1 MEPLK
6 FTDQQKATYRAAFAP
21 AGATDEQW
29 NLFVQECERRALV
42 PGKDVVFQLR
52 SAKEYDKDLKRDV
65 YVKKVTFITTIGALR
80 LIADRSGKYEG
91 HGPFIFY
98 YGTEGGELKESKI
111 PLGKQPH
118 AVSVEGFRRDWRV
131 PLFSTA
137 RFDAYAQK
145 YEKDGKKILT
155 GMWLTRG
162 EEQLAK
168 CCEAGMLRVVA
179 PEECAGLNINEE
191 LTDIIDK
198 EVVEVPI
205 SVTPVSVPQPIVAP
219 PVNQTTNQVTYEQP
233 TCKHGKT
240 KRQECEFCAGGFDN
254 ASPQILMAVPAQEPP
269 ITAAQLR
276 ARLAEELPPITAAQI
291 TYISP
296 TPTEPPDVPLPEEPE
311 DANQAEFQQ
320 RAPSPKVQE
329 KETPPTLFANTT
341 PPPKAMETK
350 VLPPMKATPVVTA
363 TVVTAPSAPVTRKE
377 NDAFLQRAA
386 KIVRD
391 VLPKTGMKDANV
403 AVKDYLL
410 RAAGVTGLKQIDA
423 ATWDKILKV
432 VEQAATP
439 EDAAAIVRG
448 VEKK

>member
-191 LTDIIDK
+191 LNDIIDK

-269 ITAAQLR
+269 
-276 ARLAEELPPITAAQI
+276 
-291 TYISP
+291 
-296 TPTEPPDVPLPEEPE
+296 DVPLPEEPE

-350 VLPPMKATPVVTA
+350 VLPPMKATPVATA

-448 VEKK
+448 VEK

>member
-191 LTDIIDK
+191 LNDIIDK

-269 ITAAQLR
+269 
-276 ARLAEELPPITAAQI
+276 
-291 TYISP
+291 
-296 TPTEPPDVPLPEEPE
+296 DVPLPEEPE

-350 VLPPMKATPVVTA
+350 VLPPMKATPVATA